1 MLVTKII
8 FKGERMDYYDCI
20 DYDYVLFEIVREDV
34 EKRAI
39 DFNRQFWTVAKHLKA
54 SADVDENL
62 LSFKVGENLLYIK
75 KSNSVAEIKD
85 CLTAVKNL
93 VGQIQNRQYLT
104 QRNMKKE
111 MGETKNLLNKLS
123 LLLKLKKEKKIGK
136 VLEEL
141 NLSCDEMFACVDP
154 YLKELHA

>member
-1 MLVTKII
+1 
-8 FKGERMDYYDCI
+8 MDYYDCI

-34 EKRAI
+34 DKRAT

-54 SADVDENL
+54 SADVDDNL

-93 VGQIQNRQYLT
+93 VGQIQNKQYLT

>member
-1 MLVTKII
+1 
-8 FKGERMDYYDCI
+8 MDYYDCI

-34 EKRAI
+34 DKRAT

-54 SADVDENL
+54 SADVDDNM
-62 LSFKVGENLLYIK
+62 LSFNVGENLLYIK

-93 VGQIQNRQYLT
+93 VGQIQNKQYLT